1 MATSRF
7 IFPLAAKVRML
18 AAFGVAAHVRIF
30 KGTLTPSEALAT
42 LADFS
47 AHECTH
53 ADYDPVD
60 IDLTVTTANN
70 VATLDPEDAVFN
82 GGNPTTLGGKYI
94 ALFMGAAADATPA
107 TPVICW
113 CDGAANQISNASA
126 SAANPSV
133 ITAAGHTWSNGD
145 SAMITRCPSNR
156 YLVGRIFP
164 VASVGAGVFTL
175 TGLDLSAAGGATQL
189 DLLKLNDTTEKSA
202 AADIAWL
209 QANAL
214 TKR

>member
-18 AAFGVAAHVRIF
+18 AAFGIAAHVRIF
-30 KGTLTPSEALAT
+30 KGTLTPTEALAT

-60 IDLTVTTANN
+60 IALAVTTASN
-70 VATLDPEDAVFN
+70 VATLDPADAVFN

-94 ALFMGAAADATPA
+94 AIFEGAAAAATGA

-113 CDGAANQISNASA
+113 CDGSANQLSNVSA

-133 ITAAGHTWSNGD
+133 ITAAGHTWANGD
-145 SAMITRCPSNR
+145 SAMIMRCPSNR
-156 YLVGRIFP
+156 FLVGRIFP

-175 TGLDLSAAGGATQL
+175 TGLDLSGAGGATQM